1 MDEVASGLAVVGVV
15 TLAVI
20 GGLGVWAA
28 LASRETFEVGDVLW
42 CDAGGDAGYFTVL
55 DKRNGEYRIGEGN
68 PPIEDLGW
76 WSEAALLTA
85 PWLCERP
92 GQ

>member
-1 MDEVASGLAVVGVV
+1 MDDVAAGLAVVGVV
-15 TLAVI
+15 GVALL

-28 LASRETFEVGDVLW
+28 LASRKTFQVGDVLW
-42 CDAGGDAGYFTVL
+42 CEAAGYPGYFTVL

-76 WSEAALLTA
+76 WSEAALRTA
-85 PWLCERP
+85 PWLCERQ